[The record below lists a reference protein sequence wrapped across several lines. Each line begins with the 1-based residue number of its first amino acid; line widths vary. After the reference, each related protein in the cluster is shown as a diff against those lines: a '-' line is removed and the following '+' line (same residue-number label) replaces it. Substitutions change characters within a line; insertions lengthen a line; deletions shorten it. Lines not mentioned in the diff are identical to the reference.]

1 MNTLGAAVS
10 SRRMVPVWLILIMV
24 VGALFR
30 FVGVDW
36 DEGQHLHPDERF
48 ITIVTND
55 ITWPEDFDTYFDPVN
70 SPLSPYQRENVN
82 YVYGTLPL
90 FLVKK
95 AAVMLDHNSYDS
107 IYLVGRVFSG
117 IFDLAGILFLF
128 LIGRRLYD
136 DRVALLGSAL
146 YAICVL
152 PIQLSHY
159 YAMDT
164 FANFFVIGIMY
175 FTVRISQHA
184 RWWDYTL
191 LGLLVG
197 AGMASKLSI
206 LTIGTAIMLAA
217 AIDLYHFAQRRDITI
232 DRAVG
237 YITVRLFGVGIL
249 ALVTFRILQPIAF
262 EGPGFLNF
270 SLHELWV
277 HQMRDMQAI
286 VNGERDI
293 PPFIQWTDRPA
304 FLFALRN
311 MVLWGMGVPLGLA
324 AWAGWIL
331 ATYQLIRRI
340 NPNHALLVVYIGVS
354 FVYHATRWVQ
364 YMRYFIHLYPFL
376 LLLAAYLLVWLWRK
390 AHTADTD
397 RMHTSPFQQLLR
409 SPLVPALVTAVVL
422 GGTLLYALAFTS
434 IYTRPHSRV
443 AASRWIYEHV
453 PRGAVLANEHWDDSL
468 PLRVDGK
475 DGYHDWYTGVT
486 MNNYDVDSP
495 EKRDQMVANLT
506 QADYVI
512 LSSNRLYD
520 SIPRLPSRYPMTIRY
535 YNLLFAEQ
543 LGFEK
548 VAVFTSYPE
557 LFGIKLPDQSA
568 DESFS
573 VYDHPKVTIFKKSDD
588 FNPDVVRKRLSE
600 GVAWDRIIRMLPR
613 DEAKASNYLMLPEAE
628 QIRYQQSGTWSY
640 IFDRNGW
647 ANSMPL
653 LAWFLA
659 LQAIALLAFPI
670 TFVIFGNL
678 SDRGYIFSKA
688 LGVLLVSWLIWLFA
702 SWHVVA
708 FSQASI
714 LLVLVLL
721 ALVGGL
727 IVRLRYDDITA
738 FLRDNQRLILIE
750 EGLFWLL
757 FLLFVWVRWQNPDLW
772 HPSRGGEKPMDF
784 AYLNAVIKSLHF
796 PPYDPWFAG
805 GYINYY
811 YFGFVLVAT
820 LTHLTGVIP
829 SVTYN
834 LAVPTFFAMTGMG
847 AFSVAYNLVA
857 GWRERWSTR
866 RAHPP
871 PNGIGRPL
879 LMGVLAMLFVV
890 VIGNLG
896 EGHLIFNG
904 LREIST
910 LEEPPDVPVV
920 REVAQAADGLNQLI
934 TTDAELPF
942 RDEWWYWNATRLI
955 PHPPDEAG
963 PINEFPLFTFLYAD
977 LHAHLMALP
986 FTLLVLALLVNL
998 VREESTDFVPP
1009 ASPRRIL
1016 SPPPPPPPPTE
1027 ETPGPPLLLR
1037 RIFRRLPTDW
1047 KPSPAPPEEVP
1058 RHLFF
1063 PSRFESPTPQTR
1075 PQPSRTTRFG
1085 SLFDALPGGE
1095 MLAHLLTTE
1104 GPVLLALALVIGAL
1118 WPMNTWDLPTYA
1130 VLTGAALVC
1139 REYLRSP
1146 RLELV
1151 NLWNVA
1157 WRWLL
1162 VVSMAYILFL
1172 PFHQNY
1178 ANAYSG
1184 AELWEGSRTPLST
1197 YLIMHGLFLFIITSY
1212 LLTELMRGDGHN
1224 PLVRLLRLILRR
1236 WQRFPRASHLHGVL
1250 VRPSLWYG
1258 FGVYAFLAALFFA
1271 IALALFGSGVFAF
1284 CTVLI
1289 ALATALLLSPAPAP
1303 RRQFI
1308 LCLIGLGLL
1317 LTVAVEIVVLKGDI
1331 GRMNTVFKF
1340 YMQVW
1345 VLWGVASAAILAPI
1359 IAALHTNAA
1368 TLARR
1373 LRAGG
1378 WWALFALL
1386 FIVCLLYPIFA
1397 IPYRL
1402 NDRFNP
1408 DVEPTLNGMA
1418 YMAHATRNEE
1428 GTDFSLTWDLQAI
1441 KWMQDNVQGSPP
1453 ILEAQTPLYRWG
1465 GRVSIY
1471 TGLPLVIGW
1480 DWHQRQQRAILP
1492 PALIDRR
1499 LHEVSVMFLDPDPET
1514 VFSLLQQHHVQYIY
1528 VGPLEKIYYG
1538 TDVVHRFAQGD
1549 GTYWDRVYANQEV
1562 TIYRVRLVRVP

>member
-1 MNTLGAAVS
+1 MNTLASAAT

-82 YVYGTLPL
+82 YVYGTFPL

-95 AAVMLDHNSYDS
+95 AAVMLDHNSYDT

-117 IFDLAGILFLF
+117 IFDLAGILLLF

-175 FTVRISQHA
+175 FAVRISQQA

-191 LGLLVG
+191 LGLLLG

-206 LTIGTAIMLAA
+206 LTIGIAILLAA
-217 AIDLYHFAQRRDITI
+217 SIDLYHFTQRHATTI
-232 DRAVG
+232 DRVVG

-262 EGPGFLNF
+262 AGPDFLNF
-270 SLHELWV
+270 SLHDLWV
-277 HQMRDMQAI
+277 TQMRDMQAI

-293 PPFIQWTDRPA
+293 PPFIQWTDRPM

-311 MVLWGMGVPLGLA
+311 MVLWGMGVPLGIA
-324 AWAGWIL
+324 AWAGWIF
-331 ATYQLIRRI
+331 AAYQVVRRI

-376 LLLAAYLLVWLWRK
+376 LLLAAYLLVWLWRQ
-390 AHTADTD
+390 ARATD
-397 RMHTSPFQQLLR
+397 GDAPPQRGILR
-409 SPLVPALVTAVVL
+409 SPLLPALATAVVV

-443 AASRWIYEHV
+443 EASRWIYEHV
-453 PRGAVLANEHWDDSL
+453 PKGAVLANEHWDDSL

-475 DGYHDWYTGVT
+475 DGFRDWYTGVT
-486 MNNYDVDSP
+486 MNNYEMDTP
-495 EKRDQMVANLT
+495 QKLDQMVANLT

-535 YNLLFAEQ
+535 YDLLFAEQ

-548 VAVFTSYPE
+548 EAVCTSYPQ
-557 LFGIKLPDQSA
+557 LFGIQLPDQSA

-588 FNPDVVRKRLSE
+588 FNPDLVRSLLSE
-600 GVAWDRIIRMLPR
+600 GVAWENIIHMLPR
-613 DEAKASNYLMLPEAE
+613 DAAKVPNHLMLSEAD
-628 QIRYQQSGTWSY
+628 QIRYQQSSTGTWAA
-640 IFDRNGW
+640 IFDRNSV

-653 LAWFLA
+653 VVWFLA

-678 SDRGYIFSKA
+678 SDRGYILSKA

-702 SWHVVA
+702 SWHLVA
-708 FSQASI
+708 FSRASI
-714 LLVLVLL
+714 LIMLILL
-721 ALVGGL
+721 AIVSAL
-727 IVRLRYDDITA
+727 IVYLRSQDIAA
-738 FLRDNQRLILIE
+738 FLRDNQRLMLIE

-784 AYLNAVIKSLHF
+784 AYLNAIIKSLYF

-820 LTHLTGVIP
+820 LTRLTGIIP
-829 SVTYN
+829 AVAYN

-847 AFSVAYNLVA
+847 AFTVAYNLVA
-857 GWRERWSTR
+857 GWPRRSNARRPLPAPPNNTR
-866 RAHPP
+866 RA
-871 PNGIGRPL
+871 I
-879 LMGVLAMLFVV
+879 LMGMMAILFVV
-890 VIGNLG
+890 AIGNLG
-896 EGHLIFNG
+896 EAHLIFNG

-910 LEEPPDVPVV
+910 LDAPPDVPIV
-920 REVAQAADGLNQLI
+920 REVAQAADGLNQLM
-934 TTDAELPF
+934 TTDAKLNF

-998 VREESTDFVPP
+998 VREAPP
-1009 ASPRRIL
+1009 HLAPSLPPRRTL
-1016 SPPPPPPPPTE
+1016 ATPPPPPPE
-1027 ETPGPPLLLR
+1027 EEIPGPPLLLR
-1037 RIFRRLPTDW
+1037 RIFRRLPTGW
-1047 KPSPAPPEEVP
+1047 KPSPPPPEELP

-1063 PSRFESPTPQTR
+1063 PSRFESRTPSSTPPR
-1075 PQPSRTTRFG
+1075 HRAPRLGPLVDT
-1085 SLFDALPGGE
+1085 LPGGAA
-1095 MLAHLLTTE
+1095 LANLLTTD

-1130 VLTGAALVC
+1130 VLVGAALVC
-1139 REYLRSP
+1139 REYMRHP
-1146 RLELV
+1146 RPELV
-1151 NLWNVA
+1151 NLWHVA

-1162 VVSMAYILFL
+1162 VVGLAYLLFH
-1172 PFHQNY
+1172 PFHQHY

-1184 AELWEGSRTPLST
+1184 AELWEGSRTPLAT

-1212 LLTELMRGDGHN
+1212 LITELLWGGGHN
-1224 PLVRLLRLILRR
+1224 PVVRLLRLSLRHWR
-1236 WQRFPRASHLHGVL
+1236 RFPRASHLHRIL
-1250 VRPSLWYG
+1250 VRPSLAYELG
-1258 FGVYAFLAALFFA
+1258 IYATLAALFLALF
-1271 IALALFGSGVFAF
+1271 LALFGSGVFAL
-1284 CTVLI
+1284 CTLLI
-1289 ALATALLLSPAPAP
+1289 ALATLLLLSPTPAP
-1303 RRQFI
+1303 RRQLI
-1308 LCLIGLGLL
+1308 LCLIGMGLL
-1317 LTVAVEIVVLKGDI
+1317 LTMAVEIVVLKGDI

-1359 IAALHTNAA
+1359 VSALHTNAK
-1368 TLARR
+1368 TVARR
-1373 LRAGG
+1373 LRAGL
-1378 WWALFALL
+1378 WWAVLSLL
-1386 FIVCLLYPIFA
+1386 LIACMLYPLFA
-1397 IPYRL
+1397 IPYRIQ
-1402 NDRFNP
+1402 DRFDTEVP
-1408 DVEPTLNGMA
+1408 PTLNGMD

-1428 GTDFSLTWDLQAI
+1428 GVDFPLLPDLQAI
-1441 KWMQDNVQGSPP
+1441 RWLQDNVQGSPP

-1499 LHEVSVMFLDPDPET
+1499 LHEVRVMYLDPDPAA
-1514 VFSLLQQHHVQYIY
+1514 VASLLRQHRVEYIY

-1538 TDVVHRFAQGD
+1538 DDVVQRFAQGD
-1549 GTYWDRVYANQEV
+1549 GTYWDRVYENPHV
-1562 TIYRVRLVRVP
+1562 TIYRVRLPRIP